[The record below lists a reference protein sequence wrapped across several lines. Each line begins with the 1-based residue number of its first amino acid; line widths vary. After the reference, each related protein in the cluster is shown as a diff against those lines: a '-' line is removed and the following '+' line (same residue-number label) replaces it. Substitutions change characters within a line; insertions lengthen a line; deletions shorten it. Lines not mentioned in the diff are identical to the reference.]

1 MNGQMTLF
9 DYTRE
14 QVKID
19 KPIRLIE
26 LFAGY
31 GSQAMALRNL
41 GADFE
46 HHRVV
51 EWDKYAITSY
61 NAIHGTDFPSMDVS
75 KVHAG
80 DLGVTDKDNYTYLL
94 TYSFPCTDIS
104 VAGRMAG
111 FAEDSGTRSS
121 LLWQVKRILEELK
134 ETDSLPQ
141 ILLMENVT
149 AIHSEE
155 NRPHFAKWLDFLN
168 DIGYSSYTADLNAA
182 DFGVAQ
188 HRERTFVLSILG
200 EYNYTFPHTMDLN
213 RCIEDYFE
221 DLTEE
226 QALQYVVKS
235 EKALDLLVEL
245 DEKGELV

>member
-14 QVKID
+14 MVKIE

-31 GSQAMALRNL
+31 GSQAMALRNI

-51 EWDKYAITSY
+51 EFDKYAIASY
-61 NAIHGTDFPSMDVS
+61 NAVHGTGFPTMDVS
-75 KVHAG
+75 EVKG
-80 DLGVTDKDNYTYLL
+80 TDLGITEKERFTYLL

-104 VAGRMAG
+104 IAGRMAG
-111 FAEDSGTRSS
+111 MAEDSGTRSS

-141 ILLMENVT
+141 ILLMENVP
-149 AIHSEE
+149 AIHSDE
-155 NRPHFAKWLDFLN
+155 NRPHFSKWLDFLN
-168 DIGYSSYTADLNAA
+168 DIGYCSYSQDLNAA
-182 DFGVAQ
+182 DYGVAQ
-188 HRERTFVLSILG
+188 HRERTFVLSVLG

-213 RCIEDYFE
+213 KCMENYFE

-226 QALQYVVKS
+226 QAMQYVVKS
-235 EKALDLLVEL
+235 EKALELLVKL
-245 DEKGELV
+245 DEKGELK

>member
-1 MNGQMTLF
+1 MQ
-9 DYTRE
+9 
-14 QVKID
+14 
-19 KPIRLIE
+19 
-26 LFAGY
+26 
-31 GSQAMALRNL
+31 
-41 GADFE
+41 
-46 HHRVV
+46 
-51 EWDKYAITSY
+51 
-61 NAIHGTDFPSMDVS
+61 
-75 KVHAG
+75 
-80 DLGVTDKDNYTYLL
+80 
-94 TYSFPCTDIS
+94 
-104 VAGRMAG
+104 G

-121 LLWQVKRILEELK
+121 LLWQVKRILEELN
-134 ETDSLPQ
+134 ETDDLPQ

-155 NRPHFAKWLDFLN
+155 NKPHFKKWLGFL
-168 DIGYSSYTADLNAA
+168 DGIGYTSYVSDLNAA

-200 EYNYTFPHTMDLN
+200 EYNYTFPHTMDLSK
-213 RCIEDYFE
+213 CIEDYFE